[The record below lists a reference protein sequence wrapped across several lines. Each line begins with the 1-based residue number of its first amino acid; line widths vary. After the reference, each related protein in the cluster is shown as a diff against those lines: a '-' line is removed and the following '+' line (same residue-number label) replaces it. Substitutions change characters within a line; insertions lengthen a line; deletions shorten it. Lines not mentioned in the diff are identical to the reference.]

1 MTQIKSLADIVDN
14 GLCIGCGLCKS
25 IAGNNSLKM
34 EMSDKGNLEPKEL
47 KPITN
52 KILENIKK
60 VCPGVI
66 AEGPEDQEENKGSN
80 KDIIWGNYFS
90 LYYSWSADPKIRFQ
104 SSTGGLLN
112 GLSLYLLEK
121 NKVDFI
127 MHTAG
132 DKENPMRNIVKY
144 SYSKDDLLNCE
155 SRSRYG
161 PSSPL
166 SEFHR
171 ALDKKQTFAFVG
183 KPCDAGAIRLL
194 AKSDERVDQYCKYIF
209 TLVCGGFQEL
219 TKSQEFI
226 DGFNVKEQELEEFR
240 YRGFGNPG
248 RMYIKTKDQKEFDK
262 DYNSF
267 WGDESNWKVPFRCKI
282 CPDAIGESADIAALD
297 TWRGGSPKGEDEGF
311 NAAVMRTKKGIKI
324 FDEAVENGYLVKG
337 DQITIDDIKDFQPHQ
352 TTKKQ
357 AVYARHQ
364 GMKKNNLPSINTK
377 NLRIEELYKLN
388 DNDFNKKQEEGVAKR
403 VGKL

>member
-1 MTQIKSLADIVDN
+1 MTKINSLNDIVKN
-14 GLCIGCGLCKS
+14 GLCIGCGICQS
-25 IAGNNSLKM
+25 IAGKNTLKM
-34 EMSDKGNLEPKEL
+34 EMSDKGNLEPVEL
-47 KPITN
+47 NPIDKNT
-52 KILENIKK
+52 LEQIKK

-66 AEGPEDQEENKGSN
+66 AEGPSDSKTNEGLSN
-80 KDIIWGNYFS
+80 DIIWGNHYEM
-90 LYYSWSADPKIRFQ
+90 YYSWSTDPKIRFQ

-112 GLSLYLLEK
+112 GLSLFLLEK

-132 DKENPMRNIVKY
+132 DKDNPMRNVVKY
-144 SYSKDDLLNCE
+144 SYNKEDLTNCE

-166 SEFHR
+166 SEFHL

-194 AKSDERVDQYCKYIF
+194 AKTDERVNQYCKYIF

-226 DGFNVKEQELEEFR
+226 DSFNVKEEELEAFR

-248 RMYIKTKDQKEFDK
+248 RMYIKTKDQREFDK
-262 DYNSF
+262 DFNSF

-282 CPDAIGESADIAALD
+282 CPDAIGESSDIAALD
-297 TWRGGSPKGEDEGF
+297 TWRGGSPKGEDEGI
-311 NAAVMRTKKGIKI
+311 NAAMIRTKKGIEV
-324 FDEAVENGYLVKG
+324 FREAVESGYLHQG
-337 DQITIDDIKDFQPHQ
+337 DKLNIDDIKDFQPHQ
-352 TTKKQ
+352 TNKKK
-357 AVYARHQ
+357 AVFARHL
-364 GMKKNNLPSINTK
+364 GMKKKNLPSIETN
-377 NLRIEELYKLN
+377 NLRIEELYNLN
-388 DNDFNKKQEEGVAKR
+388 VDDFNIQQEEGTIKR
-403 VGKL
+403 IGN

>member
-1 MTQIKSLADIVDN
+1 MTKINSLNDIVKN
-14 GLCIGCGLCKS
+14 GLCIGCGICQS
-25 IAGNNSLKM
+25 IAGKNTLKM
-34 EMSDKGNLEPKEL
+34 EMSDKGNLEPVEL
-47 KPITN
+47 NPIDKNT
-52 KILENIKK
+52 LEQIKK

-66 AEGPEDQEENKGSN
+66 AEGPSDSKTNEGLSN
-80 KDIIWGNYFS
+80 DIIWGNHYEM
-90 LYYSWSADPKIRFQ
+90 YYSWSTDPKIRFQ

-112 GLSLYLLEK
+112 GLSLFLLEK

-132 DKENPMRNIVKY
+132 DKDNPMRNVVKY
-144 SYSKDDLLNCE
+144 SYNKEDLTNCE

-166 SEFHR
+166 SEFHL

-194 AKSDERVDQYCKYIF
+194 AKTDERVDQYCKYIF

-226 DGFNVKEQELEEFR
+226 DSFNVKEEELEAFR

-248 RMYIKTKDQKEFDK
+248 RMYIKTKDQREFDK

-282 CPDAIGESADIAALD
+282 CPDAIGESSDIAALD
-297 TWRGGSPKGEDEGF
+297 TFRGGSPKGEDEGI
-311 NAAVMRTKKGIKI
+311 NAAMIRTKKGIEV
-324 FDEAVENGYLVKG
+324 FREAVESGYLHQG
-337 DQITIDDIKDFQPHQ
+337 DKLNIDDIKDFQPHQ
-352 TTKKQ
+352 TNKKK
-357 AVYARHQ
+357 AVFARHL
-364 GMKKNNLPSINTK
+364 GMKKKNLPSIETN
-377 NLRIEELYKLN
+377 NLRIEELYNLN
-388 DNDFNKKQEEGVAKR
+388 DDDFNKQQEEGTSKR
-403 VGKL
+403 IGN

>member
-1 MTQIKSLADIVDN
+1 MTKINSLNDIVKN
-14 GLCIGCGLCKS
+14 GLCIGCGICQC
-25 IAGNNSLKM
+25 IAGKNTLKM
-34 EMSDKGNLEPKEL
+34 GMSDKGNLEPTEL
-47 KPITN
+47 NPIDQNT
-52 KILENIKK
+52 LEQIKK

-66 AEGPEDQEENKGSN
+66 AEGPSDNKENEGSS
-80 KDIIWGNYFS
+80 KDIIWGNYYEM
-90 LYYSWSADPKIRFQ
+90 YYSWSTDPKIRFQ

-112 GLSLYLLEK
+112 GLSLFLLEK

-132 DKENPMRNIVKY
+132 DKDNPMRNVVKY
-144 SYSKDDLLNCE
+144 SYNKEDLTNCE

-166 SEFHR
+166 SEFHL

-194 AKSDERVDQYCKYIF
+194 AKTDERVNQYCKYIF

-226 DGFNVKEQELEEFR
+226 DSFNVKEEELEAFR

-248 RMYIKTKDQKEFDK
+248 RMYIKTKDQREFDK

-282 CPDAIGESADIAALD
+282 CPDAIGESSDIAALD
-297 TWRGGSPKGEDEGF
+297 TWRGGSPKGEDEGI
-311 NAAVMRTKKGIKI
+311 NAAMIRTKKGMEVFK
-324 FDEAVENGYLVKG
+324 EAVESGYLYQG
-337 DQITIDDIKDFQPHQ
+337 DKLNIDDIKDFQPHQ
-352 TTKKQ
+352 TNKKK
-357 AVYARHQ
+357 AVFARHL
-364 GMKKNNLPSINTK
+364 GMRKNNLPSIETN
-377 NLRIEELYKLN
+377 NLRIEELHNLN
-388 DNDFNKKQEEGVAKR
+388 DDEFNKQQEEGTSKR
-403 VGKL
+403 IGN

>member
-1 MTQIKSLADIVDN
+1 MTKINSLNDIVKN
-14 GLCIGCGLCKS
+14 GLCIGCGICQC
-25 IAGNNSLKM
+25 IAGKNTLKM
-34 EMSDKGNLEPKEL
+34 GMSDKGNLEPTEL
-47 KPITN
+47 NPIDQNT
-52 KILENIKK
+52 LEQIKK

-66 AEGPEDQEENKGSN
+66 AEGPSDNKENEGSS
-80 KDIIWGNYFS
+80 KDIIWGNYYEM
-90 LYYSWSADPKIRFQ
+90 YYSWSTDPKIRFQ

-112 GLSLYLLEK
+112 GLSLFLLEK

-132 DKENPMRNIVKY
+132 DKDNPMRNVVKY
-144 SYSKDDLLNCE
+144 SYNKEDLTNCE

-166 SEFHR
+166 SQFHL

-194 AKSDERVDQYCKYIF
+194 AKTDERVDQYCKYIF

-226 DGFNVKEQELEEFR
+226 DSFNVKEEELEAFR

-248 RMYIKTKDQKEFDK
+248 RMYIKTKDQREFDK

-282 CPDAIGESADIAALD
+282 CPDAIGESSDIAALD
-297 TWRGGSPKGEDEGF
+297 TWRGGSPKGEDEGI
-311 NAAVMRTKKGIKI
+311 NAAMIRTKKGMEVFK
-324 FDEAVENGYLVKG
+324 EAVESGYLYQG
-337 DQITIDDIKDFQPHQ
+337 DKLNIDDIKDFQPHQ
-352 TTKKQ
+352 TNKKK
-357 AVYARHQ
+357 AVFARHL
-364 GMKKNNLPSINTK
+364 GMRKNNLPSIETN
-377 NLRIEELYKLN
+377 NLRIEELHNLN
-388 DNDFNKKQEEGVAKR
+388 DDEFNKQQEEGTSKR
-403 VGKL
+403 IGN

>member
-1 MTQIKSLADIVDN
+1 MTKINSLNDIVKN
-14 GLCIGCGLCKS
+14 GLCIGCGICQS
-25 IAGNNSLKM
+25 IAGKNTLKM
-34 EMSDKGNLEPKEL
+34 EMSDKGNLEPVEL
-47 KPITN
+47 NPIDKNT
-52 KILENIKK
+52 LEQIKK

-66 AEGPEDQEENKGSN
+66 AEGPSDSKTNEGLSN
-80 KDIIWGNYFS
+80 DIIWGNHYEM
-90 LYYSWSADPKIRFQ
+90 YYSWSTDPKIRFQ

-112 GLSLYLLEK
+112 GLSLFLLEK

-132 DKENPMRNIVKY
+132 DKDNPMRNVVKY
-144 SYSKDDLLNCE
+144 SYNKEDLTNCE

-166 SEFHR
+166 SEFHL

-194 AKSDERVDQYCKYIF
+194 AKTDERVDQYCKYIF

-226 DGFNVKEQELEEFR
+226 DSFNVKEEELEAFR

-248 RMYIKTKDQKEFDK
+248 RMYIKTKDQREFDK
-262 DYNSF
+262 DFNSL

-282 CPDAIGESADIAALD
+282 CPDAIGESSDIAALD
-297 TWRGGSPKGEDEGF
+297 TFRGGSPKGEDEGI
-311 NAAVMRTKKGIKI
+311 NAAMIRTKKGIEV
-324 FDEAVENGYLVKG
+324 FREAVESGYLHQG
-337 DQITIDDIKDFQPHQ
+337 DKLNIDDIKDFQPHQ
-352 TTKKQ
+352 TNKKK
-357 AVYARHQ
+357 AVFARHL
-364 GMKKNNLPSINTK
+364 GMKKKNLPSIETN
-377 NLRIEELYKLN
+377 NLRIEELYNLN
-388 DNDFNKKQEEGVAKR
+388 DDDFNKQQEEGTSKR
-403 VGKL
+403 IGN

>member
-1 MTQIKSLADIVDN
+1 MTKINSLNDIVKN
-14 GLCIGCGLCKS
+14 GLCIGCGICQS
-25 IAGNNSLKM
+25 IAGKNTLKM
-34 EMSDKGNLEPKEL
+34 EMSDKGNLEPIEL
-47 KPITN
+47 NPIDQNT
-52 KILENIKK
+52 LEQIKK

-66 AEGPEDQEENKGSN
+66 AEGPSDSKENEGSS
-80 KDIIWGNYFS
+80 KDIIWGNHYEM
-90 LYYSWSADPKIRFQ
+90 YYSWSTDPKIRFQ

-112 GLSLYLLEK
+112 GLSLFLLEK

-132 DKENPMRNIVKY
+132 DKDNPMRNVVKY
-144 SYSKDDLLNCE
+144 SYNKEDLTNCE

-166 SEFHR
+166 SEFHL

-194 AKSDERVDQYCKYIF
+194 AKTDERVDQYCKYIF

-226 DGFNVKEQELEEFR
+226 DSFNVKEEELEAFR

-248 RMYIKTKDQKEFDK
+248 RMYIKTKDQREFDK

-282 CPDAIGESADIAALD
+282 CPDAIGESSDIAALD
-297 TWRGGSPKGEDEGF
+297 TWRGGSPKGEDEGI
-311 NAAVMRTKKGIKI
+311 NAAMIRTKKGIEVFK
-324 FDEAVENGYLVKG
+324 EAVESGYLHQG
-337 DQITIDDIKDFQPHQ
+337 DKLNIDDIKDFQPHQ
-352 TTKKQ
+352 TNKKK
-357 AVYARHQ
+357 AVFARHL
-364 GMKKNNLPSINTK
+364 GMRKNNLPSIETN
-377 NLRIEELYKLN
+377 NLRIEELYNLN
-388 DNDFNKKQEEGVAKR
+388 DDEFNKQQEEGTSKR
-403 VGKL
+403 IGN

>member
-1 MTQIKSLADIVDN
+1 MTKINSLDDIVKN

-25 IAGNNSLKM
+25 IAGNSIEM
-34 EMSDKGNLEPKEL
+34 EMSDKGNLEPKEIT
-47 KPITN
+47 PITN
-52 KILENIKK
+52 ETLEEIKK

-66 AEGPEDQEENKGSN
+66 AEGPEDHKENEGAN
-80 KDIIWGNYFS
+80 KDLVWGNYFD
-90 LYYSWSADPKIRFQ
+90 LYYSWSTDPKIRFQ

-112 GLSLYLLEK
+112 GLSLYLLEQK
-121 NKVDFI
+121 KVDFI

-132 DKENPMRNIVKY
+132 DKDNPMRNIVKY
-144 SYSKDDLLNCE
+144 SYNKEDLINCE

-166 SEFHR
+166 SEFHK

-183 KPCDAGAIRLL
+183 KPCDAGAIKLL
-194 AKSDERVDQYCKYIF
+194 AKSDKRVDQYCKYIF

-226 DGFNVKEQELEEFR
+226 DSFNVKEQELEEFR

-248 RMYIKTKDQKEFDK
+248 RMYIKTKDQREFDK

-282 CPDAIGESADIAALD
+282 CPDAIGESSDIAALD

-311 NAAVMRTKKGIKI
+311 NAAVMRTKKGIQV
-324 FDEAVENGYLVKG
+324 FNEAVESGYLIKG
-337 DQITIDDIKDFQPHQ
+337 DKITIEDIKDFQPHQ
-352 TTKKQ
+352 TSKKQ
-357 AVYARHQ
+357 AVFARHL
-364 GMKKNNLPSINTK
+364 GMKKNNVPTIKTK
-377 NLRIEELYKLN
+377 NLRIEYLYKLN
-388 DNDFNKKQEEGVAKR
+388 DEDFNNQQKQGVSQRLKR
-403 VGKL
+403 K

>member
-1 MTQIKSLADIVDN
+1 M
-14 GLCIGCGLCKS
+14 
-25 IAGNNSLKM
+25 
-34 EMSDKGNLEPKEL
+34 
-47 KPITN
+47 
-52 KILENIKK
+52 
-60 VCPGVI
+60 
-66 AEGPEDQEENKGSN
+66 
-80 KDIIWGNYFS
+80 
-90 LYYSWSADPKIRFQ
+90 
-104 SSTGGLLN
+104 N
-112 GLSLYLLEK
+112 GLSLYLLEQK
-121 NKVDFI
+121 KVDFI

-132 DKENPMRNIVKY
+132 DKDNPMRNIVKY
-144 SYSKDDLLNCE
+144 SYNKEDLINCE

-166 SEFHR
+166 SEFHK

-248 RMYIKTKDQKEFDK
+248 RMYIKTKDQREFDK

-282 CPDAIGESADIAALD
+282 CPDAIGESSDIAALD

-311 NAAVMRTKKGIKI
+311 NAAVMRTKKGIKV
-324 FDEAVENGYLVKG
+324 FNEAVESGYLIRG
-337 DQITIDDIKDFQPHQ
+337 DKVTIEDIKDFQPHQ
-352 TTKKQ
+352 TSKKQ
-357 AVYARHQ
+357 AVYARHL
-364 GMKKNNLPSINTK
+364 GMKIKNVPTITTK

-388 DNDFNKKQEEGVAKR
+388 DDEFNKQQEQGVSKR
-403 VGKL
+403 LGN

>member
-1 MTQIKSLADIVDN
+1 MTKINSLNDIVKN
-14 GLCIGCGLCKS
+14 GLCIGCGICQS
-25 IAGNNSLKM
+25 IAGKNTLKM
-34 EMSDKGNLEPKEL
+34 KMSDKGNLEPMEL
-47 KPITN
+47 NPIDQNT
-52 KILENIKK
+52 LEQIKK

-66 AEGPEDQEENKGSN
+66 AEGPSDSKENEGSS
-80 KDIIWGNYFS
+80 KDIIWGNHYEM
-90 LYYSWSADPKIRFQ
+90 YYSWSTDPKIRFQ

-112 GLSLYLLEK
+112 GLSLFLLEE

-132 DKENPMRNIVKY
+132 DKDNPMRNVVKY
-144 SYSKDDLLNCE
+144 SYNKEDLTNCE

-166 SEFHR
+166 SEFHL

-194 AKSDERVDQYCKYIF
+194 AKTDERVNQYCKYIF

-226 DGFNVKEQELEEFR
+226 DSFNVKEEELEAFR

-248 RMYIKTKDQKEFDK
+248 RMYIKTKDQREFDK

-282 CPDAIGESADIAALD
+282 CPDAIG
-297 TWRGGSPKGEDEGF
+297 GS
-311 NAAVMRTKKGIKI
+311 
-324 FDEAVENGYLVKG
+324 
-337 DQITIDDIKDFQPHQ
+337 
-352 TTKKQ
+352 
-357 AVYARHQ
+357 
-364 GMKKNNLPSINTK
+364 
-377 NLRIEELYKLN
+377 
-388 DNDFNKKQEEGVAKR
+388 
-403 VGKL
+403 

>member
-1 MTQIKSLADIVDN
+1 MTQINSLADIVDN

-25 IAGNNSLKM
+25 IADNNSLKM

-47 KPITN
+47 NPISDQT
-52 KILENIKK
+52 LEKIKK
-60 VCPGVI
+60 VCPGLIV
-66 AEGPEDQEENKGSN
+66 EGPEDQNENKGSN

-90 LYYSWSADPKIRFQ
+90 LHYSWSADPKIRFQ

-183 KPCDAGAIRLL
+183 KPLSLIH
-194 AKSDERVDQYCKYIF
+194 I
-209 TLVCGGFQEL
+209 
-219 TKSQEFI
+219 
-226 DGFNVKEQELEEFR
+226 
-240 YRGFGNPG
+240 
-248 RMYIKTKDQKEFDK
+248 
-262 DYNSF
+262 
-267 WGDESNWKVPFRCKI
+267 
-282 CPDAIGESADIAALD
+282 
-297 TWRGGSPKGEDEGF
+297 
-311 NAAVMRTKKGIKI
+311 
-324 FDEAVENGYLVKG
+324 
-337 DQITIDDIKDFQPHQ
+337 
-352 TTKKQ
+352 
-357 AVYARHQ
+357 
-364 GMKKNNLPSINTK
+364 
-377 NLRIEELYKLN
+377 
-388 DNDFNKKQEEGVAKR
+388 
-403 VGKL
+403 